1 MYDPTPSFSNLLI
14 LSQISHWKLNI
25 NQSDTFLL
33 ANINLFLVK
42 ALFLYKE
49 RFGIKYLVIYLFPL
63 LGFFR
68 KWAKFAIQIC
78 NQSESIQNTALF
90 GIFNVLIAVWNLSHV
105 CESVFSQ
112 KAWWFQQLW
121 CYLSRLWRVSI
132 LSAFTFLCPT
142 REFKIKKGLC
152 VNVFVKCYYK
162 TDLTVRF

>member
-33 ANINLFLVK
+33 ANIHLFLVK

-105 CESVFSQ
+105 CESV
-112 KAWWFQQLW
+112 
-121 CYLSRLWRVSI
+121 YLPKSLMISTVMMLSEQTLEAFNSERFHI
-132 LSAFTFLCPT
+132 LMSHQRIQNKKRFMCKCLCQM
-142 REFKIKKGLC
+142 L
-152 VNVFVKCYYK
+152 
-162 TDLTVRF
+162 L